1 MKRIDTLTL
10 FAVWTVGRIDP
21 GLLRRAY
28 PGLRNPRNEG
38 GTMTNYTNR
47 H

>member
-10 FAVWTVGRIDP
+10 FAVWTVGA
-21 GLLRRAY
+21 LTLAY
-28 PGLRNPRNEG
+28 FAAHILAYAIN
-38 GTMTNYTNR
+38 GTRGPYEHR